1 MKKTSHKTP
10 PPVDSTTKPQEPE
23 ESQEPAVPPIPQ
35 DEISVLKAQVDQYRD
50 QSLRAAADLENY
62 RKRMIREKEDIV
74 RYANS
79 TLLEKLI
86 PIIDNFELGLDA
98 ARSSADT
105 KGAEIINGLAM
116 VQRQLSDFLKDH
128 GIQPIDAVNQPFDP
142 KLHDAIGHEV
152 HDDIAEGTVISQMRK
167 GYRLADRLIRPASV
181 IVSKGSKE

>member
-1 MKKTSHKTP
+1 VKKTSHKTP
-10 PPVDSTTKPQEPE
+10 PTVDSATQPHVQEEPQESTPP
-23 ESQEPAVPPIPQ
+23 PAPI
-35 DEISVLKAQVDQYRD
+35 DELAVLKAQVDQYRD
-50 QSLRAAADLENY
+50 QSLRMAADLENY

-105 KGAEIINGLAM
+105 KAAEIINGLAM

-128 GIQPIDAVNQPFDP
+128 GIQPIDAIGQLFDP
-142 KLHDAIGHEV
+142 KLHDAIGHEF
-152 HDDIAEGTVISQMRK
+152 HNDIVEGTVISQMRR
-167 GYRLADRLIRPASV
+167 GYRLSDRLIRPASV
-181 IVSKGSKE
+181 IVSKGCKE